1 MKKLNLLLLF
11 FLLYLTGCRRC
22 EFCDIKETIMIT
34 GQRPQTST
42 YHDEVCGE
50 KLRSR
55 DGHNEKEISED
66 GTVEIWREYNCT
78 FR

>member
-1 MKKLNLLLLF
+1 
-11 FLLYLTGCRRC
+11 
-22 EFCDIKETIMIT
+22 MIT
-34 GQRPQTST
+34 GQKPQKST
-42 YHDEVCGE
+42 YHDELCGE